1 VNRAEAIATIAAFLK
16 DQSTLALAT
25 VAADGSPR
33 VTPLFYLLEDDLRMY
48 WFSSASSEHSRSLR
62 RNPAAA
68 VTVYRPAERWREI
81 RGVQMRGAASVIGD
95 RARRRSIAEAYAER
109 FQLGKVLQA
118 GIARSSLYVFE
129 PSWIRYIDNSRRF
142 GYRFEV
148 RWGGPPGP

>member
-1 VNRAEAIATIAAFLK
+1 VNRADAIATVTAFLK
-16 DQSTLALAT
+16 AQSTLALAT

-33 VTPLFYLLEDDLRMY
+33 VTPLFYLLEDGPRIY
-48 WFSSASSEHSRSLR
+48 WFSSAASEHSRSLR

-68 VTVYRPAERWREI
+68 VTVYRDAERWREI
-81 RGVQMRGAASVIGD
+81 RGVQMRGAARAVGD
-95 RARRRSIAEAYAER
+95 RALRRSIAESYAER

-129 PSWIRYIDNSRRF
+129 PSWMRYIDNSRRF

-148 RWGGPPGP
+148 QL

>member
-1 VNRAEAIATIAAFLK
+1 VNRAEAIATVAAFLK

-25 VAADGSPR
+25 VAGDGSPR
-33 VTPLFYLLEDDLRMY
+33 VTPLFYLLEDYLQMY

-62 RNPAAA
+62 RNPAVA
-68 VTVYRPAERWREI
+68 VTVYRDTERWREI
-81 RGVQMRGAASVIGD
+81 RGVQMRGAAQAVGD
-95 RARRRSIAEAYAER
+95 RTLRRSIAEAYAER

-129 PSWIRYIDNSRRF
+129 PSWIRYIDNSRRL

-148 RWGGPPGP
+148 RIACG